1 MLNLSYNTSNRFHT
15 SVLVRSGWKLYTL
28 PIMECTSSVMKAEM
42 KTGYTCEKASK
53 TLLFKILHISWLF
66 TFLLIKKAYT
76 TDNALCPIMCIY
88 IYRTTECMYDTV
100 VYIAISIHIWH
111 QYKYI
116 NLAIW
121 KAPLKNFTKG
131 CSMFIHIFWGWI
143 QWGPC
148 ENYIATISI
157 IMWIGATLRT
167 STFCKSMK
175 KYVNLIHLFTFL
187 LSALVFESVYHFI
200 VLPKLFCS
208 STTVSLLVILTIL
221 IEPLAPSTCN
231 LAVLLFYNYCTLR
244 YFLVSVLWGSSILPI
259 YCLNGKC
266 HFRQWIPLTNII
278 LVLPWWRH
286 PPYYPSLVLPFIFSA
301 LITAFTFSRRIVTF
315 PVLQYCIRPYQHIR
329 LHIEYTHK
337 HRHRLQGRACTPP

>member
-1 MLNLSYNTSNRFHT
+1 MIVY
-15 SVLVRSGWKLYTL
+15 
-28 PIMECTSSVMKAEM
+28 
-42 KTGYTCEKASK
+42 
-53 TLLFKILHISWLF
+53 ISLD
-66 TFLLIKKAYT
+66 KKAYT

-131 CSMFIHIFWGWI
+131 YSMFIHIFWGWI

-157 IMWIGATLRT
+157 IMWIGATLHT

-187 LSALVFESVYHFI
+187 LSAIWIYLSFYSPSE
-200 VLPKLFCS
+200 
-208 STTVSLLVILTIL
+208 TIL
-221 IEPLAPSTCN
+221 
-231 LAVLLFYNYCTLR
+231 LFHHCVTT
-244 YFLVSVLWGSSILPI
+244 
-259 YCLNGKC
+259 C
-266 HFRQWIPLTNII
+266 HFNYSNRTIST
-278 LVLPWWRH
+278 
-286 PPYYPSLVLPFIFSA
+286 
-301 LITAFTFSRRIVTF
+301 
-315 PVLQYCIRPYQHIR
+315 
-329 LHIEYTHK
+329 
-337 HRHRLQGRACTPP
+337 